1 MKHLKLFNDTASYE
15 AWKNGKDYVNP
26 AVSYVEENDT
36 VFFEAEDT
44 FAEDELLYYY
54 DGTHAHY
61 KINLTTLKVEKK
73 AYNISEEDVN
83 MDENGNIVIN
93 LDDGYKYVP
102 GGQGLGDSS
111 SIMYWTSESVSSIPM
126 NFEYTLYD
134 ASLKA
139 KLSGEFNKMVTFKSS
154 SSYTEPNESVKIAFG
169 LVSTSSSILEIKSK
183 ISNKTHRIKFE

>member
-15 AWKNGKDYVNP
+15 AWKNGEDYVNP

-44 FAEDELLYYY
+44 FTENELLYYY

-61 KINLTTLKVEKK
+61 KINLTTLKVEKN
-73 AYNISEEDVN
+73 ADGISEEVAN

-93 LDDGYKYVP
+93 LDAGYKYVP
-102 GGQGLGDSS
+102 GGSEVGGG
-111 SIMYWTSESVSSIPM
+111 IMYWTSESVSSIPM

-134 ASLKA
+134 ASLKSV
-139 KLSGEFNKMVTFKSS
+139 LRGEFNKMVTFEKNNSFLVPDKPIS
-154 SSYTEPNESVKIAFG
+154 IRSG

>member
-15 AWKNGKDYVNP
+15 AWKNGEDYVNP

-54 DGTHAHY
+54 DGTHTKYA
-61 KINLTTLKVEKK
+61 INLTTLKVKK
-73 AYNISEEDVN
+73 NYYGISEEDAN
-83 MDENGNIVIN
+83 MDENGNIVVN
-93 LDDGYKYVP
+93 LDAGYKYAP
-102 GGQGLGDSS
+102 GGPGLGDGS

-134 ASLKA
+134 ASLNA
-139 KLSGEFNKMVTFKSS
+139 VLRGEFNEMVTFEKNNLFLVPDKPIS
-154 SSYTEPNESVKIAFG
+154 IRGG

>member
-15 AWKNGKDYVNP
+15 AWKNGEDYVNP

-44 FAEDELLYYY
+44 FTEDELLYYY

-61 KINLTTLKVEKK
+61 KINLTTLKVEKE
-73 AYNISEEDVN
+73 AYSISEEDAN
-83 MDENGNIVIN
+83 MDENGNIVVN
-93 LDDGYKYVP
+93 VDKGYIP
-102 GGQGLGDSS
+102 GKSLSES

-139 KLSGEFNKMVTFKSS
+139 VLRGEFNKMVTFKSS
-154 SSYTEPNESVKIAFG
+154 SSYAEPNESVKIASD

>member
-15 AWKNGKDYVNP
+15 AWKNGEDYVNP

-44 FAEDELLYYY
+44 FTEDELLYYY
-54 DGTHAHY
+54 DGTHTHY

-73 AYNISEEDVN
+73 AYGISEEDVN

-102 GGQGLGDSS
+102 GGPGLGDGS

-134 ASLKA
+134 ASLNA
-139 KLSGEFNKMVTFKSS
+139 VLSGEFNKMVTFKSS
-154 SSYTEPNESVKIAFG
+154 SSYAEPNESVMIASY

>member
-15 AWKNGKDYVNP
+15 AWKNGEDYVNP

-61 KINLTTLKVEKK
+61 KINLTTLKVEKNS
-73 AYNISEEDVN
+73 YDISEEDAN

-93 LDDGYKYVP
+93 LDAGYKFVP
-102 GGQGLGDSS
+102 GGPNDRDGLM
-111 SIMYWTSESVSSIPM
+111 MYWTSESVSSIPM

-134 ASLKA
+134 ASLNA
-139 KLSGEFNKMVTFKSS
+139 VLRGEFNEMVTFEKNNSFLVPDKPIS
-154 SSYTEPNESVKIAFG
+154 IRSG
-169 LVSTSSSILEIKSK
+169 LVFTSSSILEIKSK

>member
-15 AWKNGKDYVNP
+15 AWKNGEDYVNP

-61 KINLTTLKVEKK
+61 KINLTTLKVEKE
-73 AYNISEEDVN
+73 ADGISKEDAN

-93 LDDGYKYVP
+93 LDAGYKFIP
-102 GGQGLGDSS
+102 GGSNGGLM
-111 SIMYWTSESVSSIPM
+111 MYWTSESVSSIPM

-134 ASLKA
+134 ASLNA
-139 KLSGEFNKMVTFKSS
+139 VLSGEFNKMVTFKSS
-154 SSYTEPNESVKIAFG
+154 SSYAEPNESVKIASYR
-169 LVSTSSSILEIKSK
+169 VSTSSSILEIKSK

>member
-73 AYNISEEDVN
+73 ADGISKEDAN

-102 GGQGLGDSS
+102 GGPGLSDS

-134 ASLKA
+134 A
-139 KLSGEFNKMVTFKSS
+139 
-154 SSYTEPNESVKIAFG
+154 
-169 LVSTSSSILEIKSK
+169 
-183 ISNKTHRIKFE
+183 

>member
-15 AWKNGKDYVNP
+15 AWKNGEDYVNP

-44 FAEDELLYYY
+44 FTEDELLYYY
-54 DGTHAHY
+54 DGTHTHY

-73 AYNISEEDVN
+73 AYGISEEDVN

-93 LDDGYKYVP
+93 LDANYKFIP
-102 GGQGLGDSS
+102 GGSHGHDGLM
-111 SIMYWTSESVSSIPM
+111 MYWTSESVSSIPM

-134 ASLKA
+134 ASLNA
-139 KLSGEFNKMVTFKSS
+139 VLSGEFNKMVTFKSS
-154 SSYTEPNESVKIAFG
+154 SSYAEPNESVKIASY

>member
-15 AWKNGKDYVNP
+15 AWKNGEDYVNP

-61 KINLTTLKVEKK
+61 KINLTTLKVEKE
-73 AYNISEEDVN
+73 ADGISEEDAN

-93 LDDGYKYVP
+93 LDAGYKFVP
-102 GGQGLGDSS
+102 GGPGLSDSS

-134 ASLKA
+134 ASLNA
-139 KLSGEFNKMVTFKSS
+139 KLRGEFNKMVTFKSS
-154 SSYTEPNESVKIAFG
+154 SSYAKPNESVKIAYG

>member
-15 AWKNGKDYVNP
+15 AWKNGEDYVNP

-36 VFFEAEDT
+36 VFFEAEDKFT
-44 FAEDELLYYY
+44 EDELLYYY
-54 DGTHAHY
+54 DGTHTHY

-73 AYNISEEDVN
+73 AYGISEEDVN

-93 LDDGYKYVP
+93 LDVDYKFIP
-102 GGQGLGDSS
+102 GGSNDRDGLM
-111 SIMYWTSESVSSIPM
+111 MYWTSESVSSIPM

-134 ASLKA
+134 ASLNA
-139 KLSGEFNKMVTFKSS
+139 VLRGEFNKMVTFKSDADGL
-154 SSYTEPNESVKIAFG
+154 PNESVEIRSG

>member
-44 FAEDELLYYY
+44 FTEDELLYYY
-54 DGTHAHY
+54 DGTHTRY
-61 KINLTTLKVEKK
+61 KINLTTLKVERNYYGIIK
-73 AYNISEEDVN
+73 EDAN

-93 LDDGYKYVP
+93 LDADYKYVP
-102 GGQGLGDSS
+102 GGPGVDG

-126 NFEYTLYD
+126 NFKYTLYD
-134 ASLKA
+134 ASLNA
-139 KLSGEFNKMVTFKSS
+139 VLRGEFNKMVTFKSS
-154 SSYTEPNESVKIAFG
+154 SSYAEPNESVKIAFG

>member
-15 AWKNGKDYVNP
+15 AWKNGEDYVNP

-36 VFFEAEDT
+36 VFFEDGGEFT
-44 FAEDELLYYY
+44 EDELLYYY
-54 DGTHAHY
+54 DGTHTHY

-73 AYNISEEDVN
+73 AYGISEEDVN

-93 LDDGYKYVP
+93 LDVDYKFIP
-102 GGQGLGDSS
+102 GGSNDRDGLM
-111 SIMYWTSESVSSIPM
+111 MYWTSESVSSIPM

-134 ASLKA
+134 ASLNA
-139 KLSGEFNKMVTFKSS
+139 VLRGEFNKMVTFKSDADGL
-154 SSYTEPNESVKIAFG
+154 PNESVEIRSG

>member
-15 AWKNGKDYVNP
+15 AWKNGEDYVNP

-54 DGTHAHY
+54 DAHY
-61 KINLTTLKVEKK
+61 KINLTTLKVEKNS
-73 AYNISEEDVN
+73 YGISKEDAN

-93 LDDGYKYVP
+93 LDAGYKYVP
-102 GGQGLGDSS
+102 GGTGLGDGS

-134 ASLKA
+134 ASLNA
-139 KLSGEFNKMVTFKSS
+139 VLRGEFNKMVTFKSDADGL
-154 SSYTEPNESVKIAFG
+154 PNESVEIRSD

>member
-15 AWKNGKDYVNP
+15 AWKNGEDYVNP

-61 KINLTTLKVEKK
+61 KINLTTLKVEKNS
-73 AYNISEEDVN
+73 YGITEENAN

-93 LDDGYKYVP
+93 LEDGYKYVP
-102 GGQGLGDSS
+102 GGSGISDG

-139 KLSGEFNKMVTFKSS
+139 VLRGEFNEMVTFEKNNSFLVPDKPIS
-154 SSYTEPNESVKIAFG
+154 IRRG
-169 LVSTSSSILEIKSK
+169 IVSTSSSILEIKSK

>member
-73 AYNISEEDVN
+73 ADGISKEDAN

-102 GGQGLGDSS
+102 GGPGLSDS

-134 ASLKA
+134 ASLKSV
-139 KLSGEFNKMVTFKSS
+139 LSGEFNKMVTFKSS
-154 SSYTEPNESVKIAFG
+154 SSYAEPNESVKIASDRVF
-169 LVSTSSSILEIKSK
+169 TSSSILEIKSK